1 MIKNM
6 MLGIAVAMSLSTFA
20 TTPVL
25 AQSEPVKVCTASKGG
40 NYEYVGLKLQ
50 EALRGQTDIEVVN
63 TAGSWDNLERM
74 ARGECDAAVVQS
86 DALYVYG
93 KEAGNLDYFNLGALY
108 TEYVHLLCNR
118 KSGVE
123 EWADL
128 NKNTKVFSGGRGS
141 GADVTARG
149 LIQADAEFG
158 NKSYVGVP
166 LLNEQ
171 NPDVSLMKVK
181 GGAAE
186 CLVYVGSKGNK
197 FMGTNAQ
204 KLAND
209 LVLRP
214 VEDKD
219 FNDVTLTDDN
229 GVTMSVWTPV
239 EMPYSTYE
247 KLMPTGVFGRKD
259 VPTIGVTA
267 MLIVSSNLVEQN
279 PDAYAAIGF
288 GIEDAVKVVRADK
301 KVELVQ

>member
-1 MIKNM
+1 MMKTMIM
-6 MLGIAVAMSLSTFA
+6 AAMVAMA
-20 TTPVL
+20 TLATNAPVY
-25 AQSEPVKVCTASKGG
+25 AQTAEPVRYCGGAADG
-40 NYEYVGLKLQ
+40 NYDYVGRKLQ
-50 EALRGQTDIEVVN
+50 EALKGSIDIQVTN
-63 TAGSWDNLERM
+63 TAGSWENLEKM
-74 ARGECDAAVVQS
+74 AKGECDVITVQS
-86 DALYVYG
+86 DALYVYE
-93 KEAGNLDYFNLGALY
+93 KEVGNLSYFNLGSLY

-118 KSGVE
+118 KSSVE

-166 LLNEQ
+166 LVNEK
-171 NPDVSLMKVK
+171 NPDVALMKVK
-181 GGAAE
+181 GRSAE

-197 FMGTNAQ
+197 FMTNNAQ

-219 FNDVTLTDDN
+219 FNDVEMTDDN
-229 GVTMSVWTPV
+229 GVKMSVWNQV
-239 EMPYSTYE
+239 EMPYDTYQ
-247 KLMPTGVFGRKD
+247 KLMPSGMFGRKD
-259 VPTIGVTA
+259 IPTIGVTA
-267 MLIVSSNLVEQN
+267 MLVVSSDLVEKN

-288 GIEDAVKVVRADK
+288 GIEDAVKIVRADK
-301 KVELVQ
+301 GVELVE